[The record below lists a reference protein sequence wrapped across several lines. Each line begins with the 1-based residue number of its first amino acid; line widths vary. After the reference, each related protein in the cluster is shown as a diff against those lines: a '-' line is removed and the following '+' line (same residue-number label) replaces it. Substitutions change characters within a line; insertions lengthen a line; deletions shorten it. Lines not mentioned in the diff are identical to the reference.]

1 MRARGIFG
9 GFGLLAGLGA
19 FWWSAPP
26 ASAAAP
32 PPKPILRAGRHCK
45 QRTNNPRG
53 TTPNRSLRRIQGRQ
67 RAMRFGA

>member
-19 FWWSAPP
+19 FFLPA

-32 PPKPILRAGRHCK
+32 PPKPILRAGRHRK
-45 QRTNNPRG
+45 QRTHSPRG

-67 RAMRFGA
+67 RAMRFGG